1 MRRLIPHRDAALRFH
16 NLARGKIGVRP
27 LRLDWKLERRAQALA
42 EYLAQVDE
50 GLRVPYWSGECG
62 EGENAA
68 VVRKNSN
75 MRRAMEIASES
86 WWVMTWRT
94 SRIMKQMG
102 NRFFLQWTP
111 SPFRRLANA
120 SMNYARSAE
129 ERMWLADGV
138 FEVKDMALYGRY
150 TQMIWHST
158 THIGIAAAKA
168 DLGRTYVVARC
179 WLSGN
184 VRGREPYPGS
194 DKLRYVCDA
203 ANVTKARWRRML
215 EKMFGRNEGE
225 CRCKSN
231 IRHCGSHFHVSSGKL
246 IDV

>member
-1 MRRLIPHRDAALRFH
+1 MLRRGQAAH
-16 NLARGKIGVRP
+16 GITARGKIGVRP

-150 TQMIWHST
+150 TQVRQSGSPWFPLPLLMMDWTDDLAFNNAHRDSSSEGRFGPDICGSSMLAIRERERSGTVPRQRQTPICLRCSQCHEST
-158 THIGIAAAKA
+158 MAE
-168 DLGRTYVVARC
+168 DARED
-179 WLSGN
+179 
-184 VRGREPYPGS
+184 VRPKRGRMP
-194 DKLRYVCDA
+194 
-203 ANVTKARWRRML
+203 M
-215 EKMFGRNEGE
+215 
-225 CRCKSN
+225 
-231 IRHCGSHFHVSSGKL
+231 
-246 IDV
+246 